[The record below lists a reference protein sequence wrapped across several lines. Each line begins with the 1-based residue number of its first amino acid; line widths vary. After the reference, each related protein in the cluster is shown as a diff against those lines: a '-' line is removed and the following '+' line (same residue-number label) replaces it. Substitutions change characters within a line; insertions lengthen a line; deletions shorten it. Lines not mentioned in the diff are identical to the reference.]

1 LDVYTQG
8 HIMGSWM
15 RGIVGIGPVI
25 SAGLLAHI
33 YMGVW
38 CGICHGHNPE
48 MCKRRQ
54 ADKKFKL
61 TPHDWQPEESNPTV
75 GHMWAFAGW
84 AADGQKAWEKGTKR
98 PFNDKFRVLCWKAGQ
113 SFMKL
118 HNHPDCYYGQI
129 YKQRKEYEIG
139 KNENGDYA
147 DQAAK
152 RATQVGKDTDAYKSY
167 SAGKLPPG
175 HIDARA
181 RRYAVKL
188 FLSHL
193 HGEWYSRQFGRPAPL
208 PYPIAFL
215 GHAHIIPPPQMRGQA
230 AE

>member
-1 LDVYTQG
+1 MRHERYDETESAQVDEDDVWSALLVPINRMSRDIRRAALTLGESEVRHLVDSYYTIQEDRKRSNAQLRSLVEGGEPNQVINWLSLQSGTLEKQIRSALDVYTQG

-129 YKQRKEYEIG
+129 
-139 KNENGDYA
+139 
-147 DQAAK
+147 
-152 RATQVGKDTDAYKSY
+152 
-167 SAGKLPPG
+167 
-175 HIDARA
+175 
-181 RRYAVKL
+181 
-188 FLSHL
+188 
-193 HGEWYSRQFGRPAPL
+193 
-208 PYPIAFL
+208 
-215 GHAHIIPPPQMRGQA
+215 
-230 AE
+230 